1 MSPSS
6 GLWHGVVRCTGN
18 MVLGEHTTSS
28 AWQNFCRDDVCG
40 IFFQNL
46 VFTSE
51 TTRCNDPEGHCISLP
66 PPFENPKPHIERL
79 VASLDMG
86 NTVVP
91 RTYCRV
97 FMILNTGQR
106 HSLIFCGK
114 CASPAGNNVRIICV
128 VWIDQQEYALTFYSL
143 AVYVPRGLRFRN
155 STWCTHCVCV
165 FWTDLKTNSNLLLIH
180 H

>member
-1 MSPSS
+1 MMFAAFSSKTWSSP
-6 GLWHGVVRCTGN
+6 LR
-18 MVLGEHTTSS
+18 
-28 AWQNFCRDDVCG
+28 QQDVM
-40 IFFQNL
+40 IQKAT
-46 VFTSE
+46 VFL
-51 TTRCNDPEGHCISLP
+51 CP

-155 STWCTHCVCV
+155 ST
-165 FWTDLKTNSNLLLIH
+165 
-180 H
+180 